1 MARCSELVLCGLF
14 VVIAL
19 SLQGCG
25 EVANEATVTTKAPT
39 LDAEK
44 EAQEKEDATTSEARQ
59 QFETPTCATV
69 CTSYSDG
76 MTVDSPFVCML
87 GGNCAAPAAST
98 ACMADETMV
107 LAAQRRL
114 QEAAPAAPTPP
125 KEGKELVVTVPP
137 PVVTTTTTQPPAG
150 VLCKPIAAELG
161 SPALETKTLFLS
173 GVLPEAVVTSFAN
186 FSMAFFGFTL
196 MAAMGVVVFRR
207 RQQASA
213 EPGLMD
219 SDSEENLEGGGSQ
232 AE

>member
-1 MARCSELVLCGLF
+1 
-14 VVIAL
+14 
-19 SLQGCG
+19 
-25 EVANEATVTTKAPT
+25 
-39 LDAEK
+39 
-44 EAQEKEDATTSEARQ
+44 
-59 QFETPTCATV
+59 
-69 CTSYSDG
+69 
-76 MTVDSPFVCML
+76 
-87 GGNCAAPAAST
+87 
-98 ACMADETMV
+98 MV

-125 KEGKELVVTVPP
+125 KEGKELVVTV
-137 PVVTTTTTQPPAG
+137 PPAG

>member
-1 MARCSELVLCGLF
+1 MARYSELVLCGLF
-14 VVIAL
+14 VVVAL

-150 VLCKPIAAELG
+150 VLCKPIKAELG
-161 SPALETKTLFLS
+161 SPALEKTLFLS

-186 FSMAFFGFTL
+186 FSMAFVAVGFTL
-196 MAAMGVVVFRR
+196 MAAMGVVVLRR
-207 RQQASA
+207 HSQASA
-213 EPGLMD
+213 EPSLMD
-219 SDSEENLEGGGSQ
+219 SDSEENLSD
-232 AE
+232 A